1 MASLRI
7 LTGRSGSGRYE
18 IRIMKTLLIVS
29 CGMALAAVLP
39 TKAAAPDQP
48 DLTVPIRIGETKLTE
63 IGLYRVGWQSYGKEP
78 QSMPLSW
85 SGESDPATGIA
96 YQIKA
101 GFLGR
106 EALMMHSP
114 WRVPPGRTWVEYRL
128 ALPEETPI
136 TLSFGIAME
145 PSSMLPNKSDGVT
158 FSSNL
163 SDPSGERELL
173 RKHWA
178 SAGWDDQTIDL
189 SAEAG
194 KTITLRLQ
202 VEPGPKNNSSW
213 DFSHIGN
220 PRITVGNKTADQSPL
235 VEKHVKGRAW
245 RAVSGE
251 SISGLSNSPKNG
263 IIPSNI
269 LPHRNSLRAE
279 GANWRFTYQGD
290 DCRIGYLYSPSTGT
304 LDDFTA
310 SIDDGPAFRPA
321 LGGGAG
327 MRTRL
332 DHGRLVSATRRGE
345 ELVVVWDYQV
355 ESTPVRIEWTYQII
369 GKALR
374 VSARCETPVIES
386 FTLGRAAAPL
396 RKQFEI
402 PYLAGNAEFLP
413 ALGVFVCRY
422 LDWTKS
428 NSSHC
433 PQTGAGYETKTDG
446 TRNPM
451 FESGYIAVSPE
462 LAETLPNI
470 PHPPSPFIQQLG
482 PRIML
487 DVWGHHRGKYSGDT
501 GILRELKENGVDHL
515 AIIQHCWQRFGYDVK
530 LPDHIPADSRY
541 GSEEDLAAYGRT
553 AKECGYV
560 WSLHENYIDLYPDAP
575 SYDPLARVLKAD
587 GTPSPAWLNEGTG
600 VQSFGLKCNR
610 ALGFAKQNSPEAH
623 KRYGTNAAYL
633 DVHSCVPPW
642 HQLDHEANQPSAAIA
657 RFKVERDRELF
668 QFERDTHEGPLFGEG
683 NNHFYWAGLCD
694 GVEAQVRDGEDHVPF
709 LDFDL
714 LKIHPQMVNH
724 GMGYYER
731 WFRTGRETRWG
742 INAGSIAQLDKYRA
756 MEIAYGHAG
765 FVGNALTADI
775 RHIVREHHLMH
786 PVQRLYGTAKPVE
799 IRYQVNGNFVSGG
812 LALLAGDTS
821 RQRIR
826 YDSGLTVWIN
836 WSPQPWSVEGN
847 VLPQWGFL
855 ATGPDTKVS
864 TSQQHGKIADYS
876 ECPDFIFADARTSAA
891 PSNHNGRKNIEPRLR
906 EFTHLGGNRVRFTYE
921 WIVGESPG
929 GDFQCFVHGTHP
941 DAPKSDHIAF
951 QQDHRPSKPTTE
963 WKPGDVIVDG
973 PYEITIPTN
982 RDWFDLTIGLYQD
995 RRLLLKGQD
1004 DGTDRIVLARLML
1017 DRKDGGITGIRRE
1030 APPKTTS
1037 NESDIDFTAHTNPPG
1052 TWIDFGKVATDG
1064 SLMIRRE
1071 ANQLT
1076 IFPYPRD
1083 KEFRTSIDIKA
1094 IVPAADLSKLKVRAL
1109 AAETN
1114 ADLGPVESGIENG
1127 RLVLPLGT
1135 PGAGRFVVVWQ

>member
-18 IRIMKTLLIVS
+18 IRIMKTLLLVS

-48 DLTVPIRIGETKLTE
+48 DLTVPIRIGETQLTE
-63 IGLYRVGWQSYGKEP
+63 IGLYRVGWQSYGKDP

-128 ALPEETPI
+128 ALPKETPI
-136 TLSFGIAME
+136 TLSFGISME
-145 PSSMLPNKSDGVT
+145 PSSVLPNKSDGVT
-158 FSSNL
+158 FSCNL

-189 SAEAG
+189 SSEAG

-220 PRITVGNKTADQSPL
+220 PRITVGNKTADKSPL
-235 VEKHVKGRAW
+235 VDKLVNGKAW
-245 RAVSGE
+245 RAVSGA
-251 SISGLSNSPKNG
+251 SISGLLNSPKNG

-269 LPHRNSLRAE
+269 LPHRNSLQAD
-279 GANWRFTYQGD
+279 GTNWRFTYQGD
-290 DCRIGYLYSPSTGT
+290 DCRISYLYSPSTGT

-310 SIDDGPAFRPA
+310 TIDDEPSFHPA

-327 MRTRL
+327 TRERL
-332 DHGRLVSATRRGE
+332 DHGKLVSATRHGE
-345 ELVVVWDYQV
+345 ALVVVWDYQV
-355 ESTPVRIEWTYQII
+355 ESKTVRVEWTYQIV

-374 VSARCETPVIES
+374 VTARCETPLIES
-386 FTLGRAAAPL
+386 FTLGQAAAPL

-413 ALGVFVCRY
+413 AQGVFVCRY

-470 PHPPSPFIQQLG
+470 PHPPSPFIKQLG

-501 GILRELKENGVDHL
+501 EILRELKDNGVDHL

-530 LPDHIPADSRY
+530 LPDHIPADPHY
-541 GSEEDLAAYGRT
+541 GSEEDLAEYGRT
-553 AKECGYV
+553 AKECGYI

-575 SYDPLARVLKAD
+575 SYDPTARVLKAD

-642 HQLDHEANQPSAAIA
+642 HQLDHDANQPSAAIA

-668 QFERDTHEGPLFGEG
+668 QFERDTHGGPLFGEG

-709 LDFDL
+709 LDLDL

-731 WFRTGRETRWG
+731 WFRTGRETRLG
-742 INAGSIAQLDKYRA
+742 TNAGSQAQLDKYRA

-799 IRYQVNGNFVSGG
+799 IRYQVNGDFVTGG
-812 LALLAGDTS
+812 LALLAGDAS
-821 RQRIR
+821 RQRVR

-836 WSPQPWSVEGN
+836 WNPQPWTVDGN

-855 ATGPDTKVS
+855 ATGPDTKVT
-864 TSQQHGKIADYS
+864 TSLRDGKISDYS
-876 ECPDFIFADARTSAA
+876 ECPEFLFADARTSVSR
-891 PSNHNGRKNIEPRLR
+891 PEKHRNIEPRLK
-906 EFTHLGGNRVRFTYE
+906 EFTHLGGNRVRVTYE

-929 GDFQCFVHGTHP
+929 GDFHCFVHGTNP

-951 QQDHRPSKPTTE
+951 QQDHGFAKPTTE
-963 WKPGDVIVDG
+963 WKSGEVITDG
-973 PYEITIPTN
+973 PYEFNIPAD
-982 RDWFDLTIGLYQD
+982 RDWFDLTIGLHRD
-995 RRLLLKGQD
+995 GRLRLKGND
-1004 DGTDRIVLARLML
+1004 DGTDRIILARLML
-1017 DRKDGGITGIRRE
+1017 DRKDDTITGIRRE
-1030 APPKTTS
+1030 APPTAKT
-1037 NESDIDFTAHTNPPG
+1037 EEPDLDFTAHTNPPG

-1083 KEFRTSIDIKA
+1083 KEFRASIDVKA
-1094 IVPAADLSKLKVRAL
+1094 IAPTADLAKVKVRAL
-1109 AAETN
+1109 EASTLT
-1114 ADLGPVESGIENG
+1114 DLGPVETRLENG
-1127 RLVLPLGT
+1127 NLVLHFGMPK
-1135 PGAGRFVVVWQ
+1135 AGRYVVEWR